1 MKSSGKAMHQKRR
14 VISTL
19 HSIKIVTEDVRPCTE
34 SALSWPLPTLLDT
47 HHWGVQSQWHPF
59 WSNPVDMCIWCHNF
73 FFLLSF
79 LLKYFL
85 FFFFLWVGWS
95 KCIEQ
100 NDAYSHIHSFSHSH
114 FSRIDANG
122 VHISWLLWL
131 KLSAQAVMQ
140 LCNNITYYLIIYV

>member
-85 FFFFLWVGWS
+85 FFFFCGLDEAS
-95 KCIEQ
+95 AS
-100 NDAYSHIHSFSHSH
+100 NRMTH
-114 FSRIDANG
+114 FRISTHFLNLTFLESMRTEY
-122 VHISWLLWL
+122 ISLD
-131 KLSAQAVMQ
+131 
-140 LCNNITYYLIIYV
+140 YYD